1 MVLKKTSY
9 TRKAL
14 LVGILVFS
22 ISLLT
27 AGVEGSTNVFP
38 QRALLSPMVH
48 SISDGLNK
56 KSLLPEMT
64 QMPAGRK
71 PNVQSTVNQRVGTAR
86 SRELRDKK
94 TLGVLLLVLGMVA
107 EGK

>member
-14 LVGILVFS
+14 LIGILAFS

-27 AGVEGSTNVFP
+27 AGVEGSTKVFP
-38 QRALLSPMVH
+38 QRALPSPMVH

-64 QMPAGRK
+64 QMSAGRK
-71 PNVQSTVNQRVGTAR
+71 PSVQSTVNQRVGTAR
-86 SRELRDKK
+86 SQEARDKK
-94 TLGVLLLVLGMVA
+94 TFGIILFVLGMAA
-107 EGK
+107 EEK

>member
-14 LVGILVFS
+14 LIGILAFS

-27 AGVEGSTNVFP
+27 AGVEGSTKMFS
-38 QRALLSPMVH
+38 QRALPSPMVH

-64 QMPAGRK
+64 QMSAGRK
-71 PNVQSTVNQRVGTAR
+71 PNVQSTSRQRVPTAR
-86 SRELRDKK
+86 SLKIRNKK
-94 TLGVLLLVLGMVA
+94 HS
-107 EGK
+107 ECCC

>member
-14 LVGILVFS
+14 LIGILAFS

-27 AGVEGSTNVFP
+27 AGVEGSIKVFP
-38 QRALLSPMVH
+38 QRALPSPMVH

-56 KSLLPEMT
+56 KSLLPEIT

-71 PNVQSTVNQRVGTAR
+71 PNVQSTVNPRVGTAR
-86 SRELRDKK
+86 SRALHDKK
-94 TLGVLLLVLGMVA
+94 TLGMLLLVLGMVA

>member
-14 LVGILVFS
+14 LVGILAFS

-27 AGVEGSTNVFP
+27 AGVEGSTQVFP
-38 QRALLSPMVH
+38 QRALPSPMVH

-71 PNVQSTVNQRVGTAR
+71 PNIQSTSRQRVPTAR
-86 SRELRDKK
+86 SLKIRDKK
-94 TLGVLLLVLGMVA
+94 TLGMLLLVLGVVA
-107 EGK
+107 QGK